1 MYAFNSLWKHTVK
14 RFEKGGQ
21 SAKSRYNLNE
31 DIWFAWR
38 LICLYVI
45 GWSLWFVEFSLSL
58 SLSLSRADC
67 LYLVWNTQE
76 MIHSSNPYTH
86 IRFCPPWCVNYF
98 TQGTSFSAQTKC
110 VFTVCTKV
118 IQTKHSYNILKLK
131 KLLKKRYPNTIS
143 VY

>member
-21 SAKSRYNLNE
+21 SAKSRYSLNE

-45 GWSLWFVEFSLSL
+45 GWSLWFVEFFFF
-58 SLSLSRADC
+58 SLSRADC
-67 LYLVWNTQE
+67 LYLVRNTQE

-86 IRFCPPWCVNYF
+86 IRFCPPLWVNYF
-98 TQGTSFSAQTKC
+98 AQCTSFSWQTKC
-110 VFTVCTKV
+110 VFTVGTKV

-131 KLLKKRYPNTIS
+131 KLLKKRYPNTMS